1 MGTKVIVMKTTD
13 LIISRSVIKIEII
26 FFIIIRDVNYLNSVP

>member
-1 MGTKVIVMKTTD
+1 MGTKVIVMRTTD
-13 LIISRSVIKIEII
+13 LTISRSVIKIEII

>member
-1 MGTKVIVMKTTD
+1 MGTKVIVMRTTD